1 MDTLFS
7 LPDDATLYRALTE
20 RDPAYEGRAW
30 VGVRTTGI
38 FCRLT
43 CPARKPRPENC
54 QWFDSPAA
62 ALGAGFRP
70 CLRCR
75 PVAPEAEGDPV
86 VRRMLEALAS
96 DPALMVDPTGPT
108 LPERLSDRDWRL
120 LSAAM
125 AERGTPA
132 VVTSKLRP
140 MMPSGA
146 IVWASPARERNWA
159 MHITKMKS
167 ASRAGE
173 RPVSGVSAAASD
185 VWPSECFAVG
195 ESVDL
200 RLGALRDPES
210 FSGIEAM
217 IGCCERRCP
226 G

>member
-20 RDPAYEGRAW
+20 RDAAYEGRAW

-96 DPALMVDPTGPT
+96 DPARRWTEAGVAALTAFLGGGVVLNVLKEEVPSQRQSRFWAFAGGAAGYAAL
-108 LPERLSDRDWRL
+108 LP
-120 LSAAM
+120 
-125 AERGTPA
+125 
-132 VVTSKLRP
+132 
-140 MMPSGA
+140 
-146 IVWASPARERNWA
+146 
-159 MHITKMKS
+159 
-167 ASRAGE
+167 
-173 RPVSGVSAAASD
+173 
-185 VWPSECFAVG
+185 
-195 ESVDL
+195 
-200 RLGALRDPES
+200 AL
-210 FSGIEAM
+210 
-217 IGCCERRCP
+217 
-226 G
+226 